1 MRVWAATT
9 KRFAYRLH
17 SRARTRSRAD
27 NTGARPAPFYR
38 LAVIAARAISTSL
51 AALAGA
57 VVLAGCGASGPG
69 TQQAPVVT
77 KTQATAVAS
86 SARMTADGWQAMS
99 GYKVLIHDIGGRA
112 RNPRQA
118 TKLHDNEH
126 RCLQLGGSGPQAVA
140 IRSSCIDD
148 FAFGRAAIAV
158 DACID
163 AGEDNPALA
172 GAGGECLIDK
182 VTRAANAAQD
192 ASVSGQR
199 LADTLTAG
207 RCRDIFTNWATV
219 NDRMAKAFAKLVR
232 RLRDTDGVTREAYAA
247 FQHDARRSSLSGVT
261 EFCAPAG
268 A

>member
-1 MRVWAATT
+1 MITT
-9 KRFAYRLH
+9 RHL
-17 SRARTRSRAD
+17 SSV
-27 NTGARPAPFYR
+27 
-38 LAVIAARAISTSL
+38 LAVVCGA
-51 AALAGA
+51 AALAG
-57 VVLAGCGASGPG
+57 CGSSGP
-69 TQQAPVVT
+69 TTEQAPVVSKT
-77 KTQATAVAS
+77 VGQTQAS
-86 SARMTADGWQAMS
+86 SPRMTAGGWEAMS
-99 GYKVLIHDIGGRA
+99 DYKLLIHDIGGRA

-126 RCLQLGGSGPQAVA
+126 RCLELGGAGEQAIA

-172 GAGGECLIDK
+172 GAGADCLIDK

-199 LADTLTAG
+199 VADTLLAG
-207 RCRDIFTNWATV
+207 PCRDIFVNWARV
-219 NDRMAKAFAKLVR
+219 NDRMATAFAKIVR
-232 RLRDTDGVTREAYAA
+232 RLRDTDGITKDAYKA
-247 FQHDARRSSLSGVT
+247 FQQDARRSSLSGVT
-261 EFCAPAG
+261 EYCDPAG